1 MAFKITTTPTEE
13 PITLGEAK
21 DWLKVHP
28 DVAEDDNLIRAL
40 IKAAR
45 VWAER
50 HAGVCLIEQTVE
62 EVWDFFPEYGVF
74 ELAMA
79 PLTEVTKVEYRNDA
93 ASYTTWASSN
103 YTVDT
108 YSYPPRVVSKSTLP
122 PSISLQNQMPNL
134 WRITYKAGTTS
145 AKNVD
150 ANVKTAMLL
159 QIGMMYENREDIP
172 ILKNGANP
180 TARSAYALLSLS
192 RVNLI

>member
-1 MAFKITTTPTEE
+1 V
-13 PITLGEAK
+13 
-21 DWLKVHP
+21 D
-28 DVAEDDNLIRAL
+28 DDNLIRGL

-50 HAGVCLIEQTVE
+50 HTGVCLIEQTVE

-74 ELAMA
+74 ELSMA
-79 PLTEVTKVEYRNDA
+79 PLSEVTKVEYRNDA
-93 ASYTTWASSN
+93 AAYTTWASSN

-108 YSYPPRVVSKSTLP
+108 YSYPPRVVAKSTLP

-134 WRITYKAGTTS
+134 WRVTYKAGTTT